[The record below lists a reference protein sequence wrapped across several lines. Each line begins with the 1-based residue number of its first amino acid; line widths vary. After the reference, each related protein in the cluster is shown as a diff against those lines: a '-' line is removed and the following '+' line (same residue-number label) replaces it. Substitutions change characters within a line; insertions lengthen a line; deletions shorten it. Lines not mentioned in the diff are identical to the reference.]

1 MNTAN
6 LEQIRSQVYGLAE
19 KFCRKNRHFKVL
31 ESTQKGLTS
40 FQPVT
45 VDVSNERKKFVK
57 IVSRVK
63 QLTKTTKSTCEIS
76 VGVRAL

>member
-6 LEQIRSQVYGLAE
+6 LEQIRSQVNRLAE
-19 KFCRKNRHFKVL
+19 KFSRKNRHFKVL

-45 VDVSNERKKFVK
+45 VDKSNEKNNSLR
-57 IVSRVK
+57 
-63 QLTKTTKSTCEIS
+63 LS
-76 VGVRAL
+76 VELSN